1 MADFLTPE
9 ASRLK
14 AEARELLGAAEL
26 AWRSG
31 DRARLPEALAACG
44 RAMVILPAEESA
56 AELAA
61 AGENPFRAVWAS
73 AWLMRGRLL
82 VAHDT
87 PEAVVE
93 GLRCFDQAVVRLG
106 AELAVAGEAA
116 KEELAVVWMNRG
128 SALLRLGDPGA
139 LKEAGHSYEQAIALL
154 DGQPVE
160 FKNQNALG
168 AAWMNRGVGLLRIG
182 GEAEYAE
189 ALQSLDT
196 AIATLEPLAGAQP
209 DARRNLSSAWANRGL
224 VRALQDDAAGAVA
237 DHRQAV
243 ATFRL
248 LLQGGEVLM
257 QLELAAL
264 LMNLGQAA
272 GAAADTETAVEALRE
287 ALALTIPSEA
297 TDIRA
302 ARLSLRTR
310 HVLGVKLGGLAAA
323 GRVGAG
329 LQSERLAEASDLA
342 DEGLAVARTWE
353 QRGRN
358 LDGAGTRLFELGAW
372 LYRTRQPQFLGEF
385 LLEHVGDDPARMAI
399 AGTAVQLARQ
409 AIVQR
414 GFADVDAG
422 GFARANLILSS
433 LGEVETRLRAIAS
446 AAGADKPS
454 GN

>member
-1 MADFLTPE
+1 
-9 ASRLK
+9 
-14 AEARELLGAAEL
+14 
-26 AWRSG
+26 
-31 DRARLPEALAACG
+31 
-44 RAMVILPAEESA
+44 MVMLPAEESA

-82 VAHDT
+82 IAHDT
-87 PEAVVE
+87 TESVVE

-106 AELAVAGEAA
+106 AELAAAGDAA

-128 SALLRLGDPGA
+128 SALLRLGEPGA
-139 LKEAGHSYEQAIALL
+139 LKEAVHSYEQAIALM

-189 ALQSLDT
+189 ALKSLDT

-224 VRALQDDAAGAVA
+224 VRALQDDAAGAIIA
-237 DHRQAV
+237 HRQAV
-243 ATFRL
+243 AAFRL
-248 LLQGGEVLM
+248 LGADEPLA

-264 LMNLGQAA
+264 LLNLGQA
-272 GAAADTETAVEALRE
+272 GSAAAETETALAALRE
-287 ALALTIPSEA
+287 ALALTSPLEA
-297 TDIRA
+297 ADIRA
-302 ARLSLRTR
+302 ARLGLRAR
-310 HVLGVKLGGLAAA
+310 QVLGVIAGGLGAA
-323 GRVGAG
+323 GRKDPATR
-329 LQSERLAEASDLA
+329 SERLAEAGDLVE
-342 DEGLAVARTWE
+342 EGLAVARAWA
-353 QRGRN
+353 QDARG
-358 LDGAGTRLFELGAW
+358 LDGADTRLFELGAW
-372 LYRTRQPQFLGEF
+372 LYRTHQPQFLGEF
-385 LLEHVGDDPARMAI
+385 LLEHLGDDPARVKI
-399 AGTAVQLARQ
+399 AETAVQLARQ

-422 GFARANLILSS
+422 GFERATMILSS
-433 LGEVETRLRAIAS
+433 LGEVEMRLRAIAS
-446 AAGADKPS
+446 AAAAGKPS